1 MILNPFRIHTAVFT
15 KGNKV
20 SQTWF
25 VPSKTTKNLL
35 DYLLLLHML
44 GSKLQENV
52 LCDFSKDYTEGD
64 LLAWPWIFPFVFL
77 KNK

>member
-1 MILNPFRIHTAVFT
+1 MLLNPFLIHTAAFT

-20 SQTWF
+20 SRTWF
-25 VPSKTTKNLL
+25 VPSPNMVCSTKDLL

-44 GSKLQENV
+44 GSKPQENI

-64 LLAWPWIFPFVFL
+64 LLA
-77 KNK
+77 